1 MNIQKLR
8 TLGPLTI
15 FVNKTYVLEAVAPIL
30 EAVEALLSSKV
41 EAWLFMC
48 FGLGIPVREAMQW
61 VVMIFLENQCCQLF
75 QDLNNF

>member
-8 TLGPLTI
+8 TLVSLTI

-41 EAWLFMC
+41 EA
-48 FGLGIPVREAMQW
+48 
-61 VVMIFLENQCCQLF
+61 
-75 QDLNNF
+75 